1 MSLLSTSLQTGVVAL
16 LFGIAFTLNIATTP
30 ATHTPQRGAG
40 YWHTSGNQ
48 ILDADGHPIRIA
60 GVNWYGFETVQAAPG
75 GLDLQDY
82 KAVLATIRKN
92 GYNTIRIP
100 ISNQMVESPAIPISI
115 QFSNHAGPINADLKG
130 LDSLQLLDKIVTA
143 AGSAGLKV
151 ILDNH
156 RSEAGDGPEANGL
169 WFTPAYSESSW
180 IADWQMLARRYQNN
194 PTVIGFDLRNE
205 PHNANSGGACWG
217 CGGDHDWHLAAE
229 RAGNA
234 VLAVNANLLIF
245 VEGVDA
251 YEDDFY
257 WWGGNLEGVSTTP
270 VRLSAPHQLVYS
282 AHDYGPAEYGQPW
295 LTRATTSET
304 LRNVWTRHW
313 AYISDRNI
321 APVWLGEFGAEKQ
334 DLGAPTATGQ
344 MEAQWFSSHSSNSF
358 KTTPA
363 SVGPTGGPQRQRCCS
378 YGMLDGRYDPEPWD
392 NDKQQALT
400 TLQYPLNFTPETN
413 SASTKSDQTGRQRN
427 RHRPRAPAIRGRIK
441 LRVRAGTYRSCIR
454 PLPLTY

>member
-1 MSLLSTSLQTGVVAL
+1 MSLLSTSLQAGIVAL
-16 LFGIAFTLNIATTP
+16 LFGIAFTPNILPTSAP
-30 ATHTPQRGAG
+30 LTPQRGEG

-92 GYNTIRIP
+92 GYNTVRIP
-100 ISNQMVESPAIPISI
+100 ISNQMVESPTIPISI
-115 QFSNHAGPINADLKG
+115 KFSNHAGPINADLKG
-130 LDSLQLLDKIVTA
+130 LNSLQLLDKIVSA

-156 RSEAGDGPEANGL
+156 RSEAGNGPEDNGL
-169 WFTPAYSESSW
+169 WFTAAYPESSW
-180 IADWQMLARRYQNN
+180 IADWQMLARRYKND

-217 CGGDHDWHLAAE
+217 CAGDHDWHLAAE
-229 RAGNA
+229 RAGDA
-234 VLAVNANLLIF
+234 VLAVNSNLLIF

-282 AHDYGPAEYGQPW
+282 AHDYGPTEYGQPW
-295 LTRATTSET
+295 LTSTTTSKT

-344 MEAQWFSSHSSNSF
+344 MEAQWFSSLVQFLQDNPRIGW
-358 KTTPA
+358 TYWA
-363 SVGPTGGPQRQRCCS
+363 LNGNDR
-378 YGMLDGRYDPEPWD
+378 YALLDGRYDAEPWD
-392 NDKQQALT
+392 IDKQQALT
-400 TLQYPLNFTPETN
+400 TLQYPLNFTPENNYTPSN
-413 SASTKSDQTGRQRN
+413 LARLASDVTVI
-427 RHRPRAPAIRGRIK
+427 AP
-441 LRVRAGTYRSCIR
+441 VHH
-454 PLPLTY
+454 P

>member
-16 LFGIAFTLNIATTP
+16 LFGIAFTPNISTTPGHASATTWRRVL
-30 ATHTPQRGAG
+30 AHQRQSDTRRRRP
-40 YWHTSGNQ
+40 YF
-48 ILDADGHPIRIA
+48 IRIA
-60 GVNWYGFETVQAAPG
+60 GINWYGFETVQAAPG

-100 ISNQMVESPAIPISI
+100 ISNQMVESPAVPISI
-115 QFSNHAGPINADLKG
+115 QFTNHDGPINTDLKG
-130 LDSLQLLDKIVTA
+130 LNSLQLLDKIIA
-143 AGSAGLKV
+143 AANSAGLKV

-156 RSEAGDGPEANGL
+156 RSEAGSGPQASGL
-169 WFTPAYSESSW
+169 WFTAAYPESSW
-180 IADWQMLARRYQNN
+180 IADWQMLASRYRDN

-234 VLAVNANLLIF
+234 ALAVNSNLLIF

-270 VRLSAPHQLVYS
+270 VRLSARPTSLLLIPPTTTALQNT
-282 AHDYGPAEYGQPW
+282 GQPW
-295 LTRATTSET
+295 LTSTTTSET

-321 APVWLGEFGAEKQ
+321 APRLARRVRSR
-334 DLGAPTATGQ
+334 
-344 MEAQWFSSHSSNSF
+344 EARPRSPH
-358 KTTPA
+358 
-363 SVGPTGGPQRQRCCS
+363 
-378 YGMLDGRYDPEPWD
+378 
-392 NDKQQALT
+392 
-400 TLQYPLNFTPETN
+400 
-413 SASTKSDQTGRQRN
+413 
-427 RHRPRAPAIRGRIK
+427 RHRPDGSPVVQ
-441 LRVRAGTYRSCIR
+441 LPR
-454 PLPLTY
+454 PIP